1 MILTIWRH
9 GAAEDGVNDHL
20 RELTI
25 AGREDVSFGC
35 TQFHHAC
42 ERKTLPLPTT
52 VLHSPLVR
60 TTQTAQIISSTF
72 NPVMVSVEKALRPE
86 SNLAALDM
94 LISEFSHD
102 NSNEHIVLVSH
113 QPLVSY
119 LVAHYLG
126 GAGSVPSLVP
136 GGLVTL
142 SLDISAPACGTLL
155 FWSFPPEY
163 GVGV

>member
-1 MILTIWRH
+1 L
-9 GAAEDGVNDHL
+9 GVPNFI
-20 RELTI
+20 TP
-25 AGREDVSFGC
+25 AS
-35 TQFHHAC
+35 A
-42 ERKTLPLPTT
+42 KP

-60 TTQTAQIISSTF
+60 TTQTAQIISSAF

-86 SNLAALDM
+86 SNLAAVDT
-94 LISEFSHD
+94 LISELSHD
-102 NSNEHIVLVSH
+102 NSTEHIVLVSH

-142 SLDISAPACGTLL
+142 SLDVPAPAYGTLL

>member
-9 GAAEDGVNDHL
+9 GAAEDGVKDRL

-42 ERKTLPLPTT
+42 ERKTLSLPTT

-60 TTQTAQIISSTF
+60 TTQTAQIISSAF

-86 SNLAALDM
+86 SNLAAVDT

-102 NSNEHIVLVSH
+102 NSTEHIVLVSH

-142 SLDISAPACGTLL
+142 SLDVPAPACGTLL